1 MLKKVTLK
9 QSTNRVNVFGVG
21 IDALSIET
29 AVAQAVGW
37 IEAAERVTH
46 LSSGVNLHQLMLME
60 GDSRMDRVIK
70 SSDQITADG
79 LPIVW
84 ANLFLRR
91 RLISRV
97 ASIDVMWKLLDVATE
112 RKYRVFLLGATSASL
127 DKAVAAIAEKW
138 PGVRIAGKHHGYFEE
153 RDWSLISESI
163 RAAKPDILLI
173 AISSPK
179 REYFYDCAHATLDVP
194 FVIGVGGAF
203 DVLAGNTTRCP
214 RSVQVCGVEWLW
226 RCLQEPRRLTPRY
239 CKNVTFIVKRTL
251 IFFYRRLS
259 NSAAVG

>member
-1 MLKKVTLK
+1 MVSSKLELDTEERIISARKKPGTSMLKKVTLK
-9 QSTNRVNVFGVG
+9 QSTNRVNVCGVG

-112 RKYRVFLLGATSASL
+112 RKYRVFLLGAISASL

-153 RDWSLISESI
+153 RDWS
-163 RAAKPDILLI
+163 
-173 AISSPK
+173 
-179 REYFYDCAHATLDVP
+179 
-194 FVIGVGGAF
+194 
-203 DVLAGNTTRCP
+203 
-214 RSVQVCGVEWLW
+214 
-226 RCLQEPRRLTPRY
+226 
-239 CKNVTFIVKRTL
+239 
-251 IFFYRRLS
+251 
-259 NSAAVG
+259 